1 MVKRSNSSSIERATL
16 ACDVPKL
23 RANQLDGTNGAAI

>member
-1 MVKRSNSSSIERATL
+1 MVKRSNSSIERATL